1 MRLRR
6 SLLFVCGASPPALE
20 AAGHSLADSLIL
32 DLEDTVTPPQKPRAR
47 GLVIE
52 FLRRPARPGLE
63 RSVRVNA
70 LRTPW
75 FAEDVAAAAGAGAD
89 ALVVPKVE
97 SVEDIRAVEEQLS
110 RDERRAGRDEG
121 AVKVLTL
128 IETPR
133 GVLAAAAIA
142 AASPRVEALV
152 IGHVDLSRSLGIK
165 EAGAMEGTILH
176 ARCHLVLAAKAAGKE
191 AIDAVF
197 MDLDDPEGF
206 AAEARQGLG
215 LGFAGKL
222 VIDERQVALAHE
234 AYRPTEA
241 EIASARRLV
250 AAFEAAMAQGRGLF
264 VFEGRAIDLPVVE
277 AERSILARA
286 RAAVGPAREAQE
298 PPGTG

>member
-20 AAGHSLADSLIL
+20 AAGHSLADTLIL

-47 GLVIE
+47 GLVTE

-75 FAEDVAAAAGAGAD
+75 FAEDVAAAAGAGAE

-110 RDERRAGRDEG
+110 RDERRAGRDAG
-121 AVKVLTL
+121 SVKVLAL

-142 AASPRVEALV
+142 EASPRVEALV

-197 MDLDDPEGF
+197 MNLDDPEGF

-222 VIDERQVALAHE
+222 VIDERQVALAHD

-250 AAFEAAMAQGRGLF
+250 AAFEAAVAQGRGLF

-286 RAAVGPAREAQE
+286 RAAAGPAREAREQ
-298 PPGTG
+298 PGTG